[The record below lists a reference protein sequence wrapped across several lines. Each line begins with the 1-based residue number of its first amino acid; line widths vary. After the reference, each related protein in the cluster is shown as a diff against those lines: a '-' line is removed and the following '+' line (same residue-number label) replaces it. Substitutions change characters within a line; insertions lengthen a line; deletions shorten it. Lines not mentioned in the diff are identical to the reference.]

1 MIVIGRMA
9 ERYHMLPHEVA
20 ARATTYDYMIQDVL
34 HTYDEYQVKQ
44 RNGGDLNA
52 MVKTEDLQSL
62 VEQARGT

>member
-1 MIVIGRMA
+1 MIIIGRMA
-9 ERYHMLPHEVA
+9 EKYHMLPHEVA
-20 ARATTYDYMIQDVL
+20 DRATTYDMIIQDVL

>member
-34 HTYDEYQVKQ
+34 HTYDEFQ
-44 RNGGDLNA
+44 RRSQQGGDLNN
-52 MVKTEDLQSL
+52 MVSPDSL
-62 VEQARGT
+62 KDIMERTHGR